1 LVLDP
6 LKIKRGKYVIRH
18 PSSVILIASLVL
30 FSGCYEDGKE
40 MNEAKKTE
48 APLTFAE
55 GSNLNMEQ
63 TYAWAQSEPN
73 AVKAGNLFLKANLSR
88 TTAVRR

>member
-1 LVLDP
+1 LGLD
-6 LKIKRGKYVIRH
+6 LQKIKKGNNHVIRH
-18 PSSVILIASLVL
+18 PGRLSCVFL
-30 FSGCYEDGKE
+30 GCYEDSKE
-40 MNEAKKTE
+40 INEVQKID
-48 APLTFAE
+48 APLTFGV
-55 GSNLNMEQ
+55 GSNFNMEQ